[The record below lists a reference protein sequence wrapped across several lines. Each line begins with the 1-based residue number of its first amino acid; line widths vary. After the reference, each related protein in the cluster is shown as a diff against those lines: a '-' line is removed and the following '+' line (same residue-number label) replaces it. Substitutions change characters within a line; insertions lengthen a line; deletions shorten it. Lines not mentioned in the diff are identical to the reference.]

1 MRENTMQLTLRPF
14 TSNILCEW
22 QEDGVVHHKEITPD
36 SLLSSIG
43 FEEKAPAVDTG
54 LLPPGCL
61 HVRRTGKEQ
70 MEVVLLTGRMYADI
84 TYYDTVYARFPL
96 PRLVWKF
103 VYTPGCRVRSVY
115 VGVPPEGML
124 RPDSPMYR
132 YPFSNVASDSRMCLG
147 SNVMPVCETPYTLGS
162 LPYFILST
170 PNNDDHFTASS
181 NRHNWS
187 QRTLYEQMKDK
198 KPEDYAAI
206 LVESGKTLQDFIGS
220 R

>member
-1 MRENTMQLTLRPF
+1 MQLTLRPF
-14 TSNILCEW
+14 YRNVLCEW
-22 QEDGVVHHKEITPD
+22 QENGVIHHKEITTD
-36 SLLSSIG
+36 GLLKSIG
-43 FEEKAPAVDTG
+43 FREEFKAIDTG

-61 HVRRTGKEQ
+61 HVRQTGNGG
-70 MEVVLLTGRMYADI
+70 MEVVLLTKKMYADI
-84 TYYDTVYARFPL
+84 TYYDTVYPRFPL

-103 VYTPGCRVRSVY
+103 AYMPGSRVHSVY

-132 YPFSNVASDSRMCLG
+132 YPFSNVASDNRMCLG

-181 NRHNWS
+181 NRQNWS
-187 QRTLYEQMKDK
+187 QRTLYEQMKGK
-198 KPEDYAAI
+198 TPEDYAGL
-206 LVESGKTLQDFIGS
+206 LVESGRTLQDFVG
-220 R
+220 